1 MYDQK
6 LLDFHNKMI
15 MLAHKKSQIESRSYM
30 SALAPENCQNLDRD
44 IIIYY

>member
-6 LLDFHNKMI
+6 LLDFHNKMT
-15 MLAHKKSQIESRSYM
+15 MLSLKKSQIESRSYM
-30 SALAPENCQNLDRD
+30 SAFAPENCKNMNRE